1 MKAVDLGEI
10 ALLHAKA
17 YQSAAERMRDR
28 DPNAGQRFIDQS
40 TPMYAAW
47 RAQSEAL
54 WALHFGYIKISEDYL
69 AEAQRAIDE
78 EKGYN
83 RDGLDASPGY
93 GENGAPG

>member
-1 MKAVDLGEI
+1 MKAIAAAEI
-10 ALLHAKA
+10 ALMHAA
-17 YQSAAERMRDR
+17 AFQSAAQRMSDR

-54 WALHFGYIKISEDYL
+54 WALHFGYLKASEKYL
-69 AEAQRAIDE
+69 EQAKAEI
-78 EKGYN
+78 GYN
-83 RDGLDASPGY
+83 QDGLDASPGY

>member
-1 MKAVDLGEI
+1 MKAIDLGEI

-28 DPNAGQRFIDQS
+28 DPNKTTGQPANS
-40 TPMYAAW
+40 AW